1 MAARPASPGRRFSSV
16 QYLVNKGIPVF
27 DDYVRGSTGFG
38 KTYARLDNREK
49 RLDSVRDLVDTVA
62 FLSQDQRLNTNR
74 IAVMGGSYGGYM
86 VNAVLGTYPGVFDAG
101 ISRVGVSNWVRAL
114 QEAAPGL
121 KASDRVE
128 YGDIREEEWQ
138 EFYRVN
144 SPINN
149 AHNIKV
155 PLLVQHGVND
165 PRDPVTES
173 DRLVTKIREAGGTVT
188 YMRFPDEG
196 HRIAK
201 QANRVAYYRTMASFL
216 ERHLKLSELDA
227 TD

>member
-1 MAARPASPGRRFSSV
+1 MDLPQSF
-16 QYLVNKGIPVF
+16 LC
-27 DDYVRGSTGFG
+27 
-38 KTYARLDNREK
+38 DNR
-49 RLDSVRDLVDTVA
+49 RRHRDLLLDDHIDNVVG
-62 FLSQDQRLNTNR
+62 
-74 IAVMGGSYGGYM
+74 IAGLRSF
-86 VNAVLGTYPGVFDAG
+86 ADVLIGTYPGVFDAG
-101 ISRVGVSNWVRAL
+101 VSRVGVSDWVRAL
-114 QEAAPGL
+114 QEASRGL

-149 AHNIKV
+149 ADNIKV

-165 PRDPVTES
+165 PRDPATES
-173 DRLVTKIREAGGTVT
+173 DRLVTKIREAGGTVN

-196 HRIAK
+196 HSIAK
-201 QANRVAYYRTMASFL
+201 QPNRIAYYRTMASFL
-216 ERHLKLSELDA
+216 EQHLQPNEEDT